1 MRYVFYLIFGIFLI
15 GLHTAVLSD
24 LPAFISFYDILI
36 PFVVYLSLF
45 RGFPAGLSVVLI
57 IGFVMDMVS
66 AAPNGTYMTAFMI
79 VFLMFRNI
87 TAYFH
92 ARVTVL
98 FTACTAVGIGIESL
112 VFGAFHMLSQMDL
125 DVSFTAFQIVMVQFI
140 WVLLTGPLIYRLFDA
155 LFAGVD
161 HIRDTP

>member
-1 MRYVFYLIFGIFLI
+1 MRYVFYLIFGILLI

-24 LPAFISFYDILI
+24 LPAIISFYDILI

-57 IGFVMDMVS
+57 IGFVLDMVS
-66 AAPNGTYMTAFMI
+66 AAPNGIYMTTFMT

-92 ARVTVL
+92 ARETVL
-98 FTACTAVGIGIESL
+98 FTACTAAGIGIENL
-112 VFGAFHMLSQMDL
+112 IFTTFRILSQMDL
-125 DVSFTAFQIVMVQFI
+125 DVSFTAFQIVIVQFI
-140 WVLLTGPLIYRLFDA
+140 WVLLTGPLIYRLFNA

-161 HIRDTP
+161 YIRDIQ